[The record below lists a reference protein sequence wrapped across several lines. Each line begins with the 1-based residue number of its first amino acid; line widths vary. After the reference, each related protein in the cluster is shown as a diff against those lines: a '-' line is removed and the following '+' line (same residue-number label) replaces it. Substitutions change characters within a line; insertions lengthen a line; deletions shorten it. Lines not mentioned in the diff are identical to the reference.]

1 MTMLTYIDSQFED
14 HMLQTSGYT
23 ISYRTE
29 SQVHYNAISELVL
42 LSLLA
47 SLLAVGSGGAPTCL
61 VWTIFERSPDSRDCP
76 CSQQMRLS
84 HWGMLVYLW
93 AYRYWLDWLPTRF
106 GIEQL
111 LIAHFGLIT
120 TRFDRVGW
128 NIYYSHRGT

>member
-61 VWTIFERSPDSRDCP
+61 V
-76 CSQQMRLS
+76 
-84 HWGMLVYLW
+84 
-93 AYRYWLDWLPTRF
+93 
-106 GIEQL
+106 
-111 LIAHFGLIT
+111 
-120 TRFDRVGW
+120 
-128 NIYYSHRGT
+128 